1 MRPNTAVAHDAD
13 GDTLS
18 YSLSGTDADK
28 FRIDPVSGAVR
39 FNAEPD
45 FENPL
50 DVGGDNV
57 YDITVTASDG
67 DGADSNSTDHTVAIT
82 VTDENEPPVFTSP
95 NSASVPENLSV
106 GSVVYTAVANDP
118 EGDTLSYG
126 LSGTDAGQF
135 TIDPGTGDVRFS
147 VAPNFEAAADA
158 DNDNVY
164 DITVTA
170 SDGDGGDSK
179 ITEHAVAITV
189 TDEYDEISLA
199 LLDGS
204 NGFTLTGIDSFDYSG
219 ASVSSAGDVNG
230 DGYDDLIIGARF
242 ADPNGEGSGETY
254 VVYGGASAPG
264 TDGVLALSALD
275 GTNGFTLTGIDSG
288 DRSGVSVS
296 SAGDVNGDGYDDL
309 IIGADGANRVD
320 PNEEGSGETHV
331 VYGGANAP
339 GTDGVLALSALDGK
353 SGFTLTGIDSGDYSG
368 FSVSSAGDVNGD
380 GYGDLIIGADGGNR
394 VDPNGEGSGET
405 YVVYGGANAPGTD
418 GVLALS
424 ALDGKSGFTLTG
436 IDSGDYSGFSVSSAG
451 DVNGD
456 GYGDLIIGANKAD
469 PNGARSGETYVV
481 YGGANAPGTDGVLAL
496 SALDG
501 MNGFTLNGIDP
512 DDSSGF
518 SVSSAGDV
526 NGDGY
531 DDLIIGA
538 RFADP
543 NGEGSGETYVV
554 YGGTS
559 AGANGVLAL
568 SALDG
573 TNGFTLTGIDPSDF
587 SGASV
592 SSAGDVNGDGYDD
605 LIIGALGSDQNE
617 EGDAGETYVV
627 YGGASAPGTKTDG
640 GASAPG
646 TDGVL
651 DLSALDGANGFILTG
666 IDQADD
672 SGYSVSSA
680 GDVNGDG
687 YDDLIIGATGAD
699 QNEALNAGETY
710 VVYGG
715 ATGTE
720 SIVPVTAQG
729 TGSVDNF
736 TGNAG
741 ADTFTDIA
749 AGDVVRGGA
758 GDDRISVT
766 SLDFAHIDGGTGN
779 DTLVLAVSD
788 LSLDLT
794 GAGNADV
801 DSVEVL
807 DLSGTG
813 ADTLVLHALAVFD
826 LTEERDDGM
835 ASLDV
840 LGDADDTVDLSGA
853 NFVADSSTETE
864 AGTTYNVYRDGNAEV
879 RVQDGVSVTLVAS
892 GLQRD
897 LDTIQQDMEMF
908 AGLDT
913 DMDGS

>member
-1 MRPNTAVAHDAD
+1 MQKLTRW
-13 GDTLS
+13 S
-18 YSLSGTDADK
+18 
-28 FRIDPVSGAVR
+28 
-39 FNAEPD
+39 
-45 FENPL
+45 
-50 DVGGDNV
+50 
-57 YDITVTASDG
+57 
-67 DGADSNSTDHTVAIT
+67 
-82 VTDENEPPVFTSP
+82 
-95 NSASVPENLSV
+95 
-106 GSVVYTAVANDP
+106 
-118 EGDTLSYG
+118 
-126 LSGTDAGQF
+126 
-135 TIDPGTGDVRFS
+135 
-147 VAPNFEAAADA
+147 APNFEAAADA

-309 IIGADGANRVD
+309 IIGARLGPTRMGRVRAK
-320 PNEEGSGETHV
+320 TYV

-380 GYGDLIIGADGGNR
+380 GYGDLIIGADRGNR

-456 GYGDLIIGANKAD
+456 GYGDLIIGADRGNRVD
-469 PNGARSGETYVV
+469 PNGEVSGETHVV
-481 YGGANAPGTDGVLAL
+481 YGGASAPGADGVLDL

-501 MNGFTLNGIDP
+501 SSGFTLSGIDP
-512 DDSSGF
+512 GDVSGY

-538 RFADP
+538 RGADP
-543 NGEGSGETYVV
+543 NGGSSGETYVV
-554 YGGTS
+554 YGGAS
-559 AGANGVLAL
+559 APGTDGVLDL

-573 TNGFTLTGIDPSDF
+573 TNGFTLTGIDPDDESGRSVSSAGDVNGDGYDDLIIGASRADPNGHASGETHVVYGGARAPGTDGVLALSALDGTNGYTLTGSDPDGVF
-587 SGASV
+587 DASVSSAGDVNGDGYDDLIIGARGANPNGARSGETYVVYGGASTPGTDGVLDLSALDGASGFTLTGIDPGDVSGYSVSSAGDVNGDGYDDLIIGADGADSDAGETHVVYGGRAPGTNGVLALSALDGTNGFIVSGSDPDDESGASV

-605 LIIGALGSDQNE
+605 LIIGARGADPGQTRGAGPGGVRS
-617 EGDAGETYVV
+617 GETHVV
-627 YGGASAPGTKTDG
+627 YGA
-640 GASAPG
+640 ASAPG

-651 DLSALDGANGFILTG
+651 ALSALDGANGFTLKG
-666 IDQADD
+666 IERFD
-672 SGYSVSSA
+672 
-680 GDVNGDG
+680 
-687 YDDLIIGATGAD
+687 
-699 QNEALNAGETY
+699 
-710 VVYGG
+710 
-715 ATGTE
+715 
-720 SIVPVTAQG
+720 
-729 TGSVDNF
+729 F
-736 TGNAG
+736 
-741 ADTFTDIA
+741 
-749 AGDVVRGGA
+749 GA
-758 GDDRISVT
+758 GIVCPSSPRDRMR
-766 SLDFAHIDGGTGN
+766 F
-779 DTLVLAVSD
+779 LVQEVSQ
-788 LSLDLT
+788 S
-794 GAGNADV
+794 
-801 DSVEVL
+801 
-807 DLSGTG
+807 
-813 ADTLVLHALAVFD
+813 
-826 LTEERDDGM
+826 
-835 ASLDV
+835 
-840 LGDADDTVDLSGA
+840 
-853 NFVADSSTETE
+853 
-864 AGTTYNVYRDGNAEV
+864 
-879 RVQDGVSVTLVAS
+879 
-892 GLQRD
+892 
-897 LDTIQQDMEMF
+897 
-908 AGLDT
+908 
-913 DMDGS
+913 